1 MLVFNYFYIFQ
12 ERSENTFF
20 LWYFINGSR
29 PKNGPSPTET
39 EHKRSNQRP
48 RLYKYL
54 GRKPKDEIRWVRC
67 WLIPPRGKT
76 PSALT
81 HVSRRGHAIFHRR
94 KSGDS
99 TELRRQAELSRWR
112 IANDGTIFTA
122 EQVPHRICASKRR
135 IVYDLTQHHRSS
147 CLKRKRRIEAKKR
160 ESIRQRRT
168 GNTDQQTGKSR
179 WEVAAAFVRKRD
191 AETKAAAAFV
201 KKRDA
206 ETKAG

>member
-1 MLVFNYFYIFQ
+1 MVFSFFFFSLGKFLLTGQ
-12 ERSENTFF
+12 GPKTDRAQPKQNTK
-20 LWYFINGSR
+20 GQ
-29 PKNGPSPTET
+29 
-39 EHKRSNQRP
+39 NQRP
-48 RLYKYL
+48 RLYKHL
-54 GRKPKDEIRWVRC
+54 GRKPKDETRWERC
-67 WLIPPRGKT
+67 WLIPPRGQT
-76 PSALT
+76 PSALK
-81 HVSRRGHAIFHRR
+81 HVSRREHTIFHRR

-99 TELRRQAELSRWR
+99 TKLRRQAELSRWR

-168 GNTDQQTGKSR
+168 GNTDQRTGKSR
-179 WEVAAAFVRKRD
+179 WEAAAAFVRKRD

-206 ETKAG
+206 ETTAG